1 MNDNNSWIKLY
12 RKFEEW
18 EWFHISEMV
27 HLFINLLIKANN
39 KDRKWRG
46 ILIKRGQLITGRI
59 QLSQDTGISEQSIR
73 TYLERLKSTS
83 EITIKSTN
91 KYSIITI
98 LKYDDYQVI
107 PIETN
112 QQINQQTNQQL
123 TSNQPATNQQLTT
136 TKEDKKKDNKK
147 DIIDTI
153 EVPSMVRTKNPLL
166 DSEIE
171 KKSPP
176 IKLAKTIDVEKELVK
191 IYAQEHGDYPML
203 SMSKDKVL
211 MRKLLTEFKRRNP
224 NVSYQETLD
233 GMRNHFRQCLD
244 ITDSW
249 YHDHMSI
256 GLMVSKFSEI
266 NKILKNGTTG
276 KNKRGATAEEIAE
289 AFAEQFATDIGGDS
303 QQHIEN

>member
-91 KYSIITI
+91 KFSIITI
-98 LKYDDYQVI
+98 CNYDRYNL
-107 PIETN
+107 ETTEAN
-112 QQINQQTNQQL
+112 QQINQQANQQL

-136 TKEDKKKDNKK
+136 IKNVKNAKNVKNVKKRALESENFSFSSALNLYPGSKRSYETEFANFKKHADWNDVLQLLCPAIENQIKWRTEANQQKKFVPEWRRFSSWISERYWELKIETDKENRWDF
-147 DIIDTI
+147 
-153 EVPSMVRTKNPLL
+153 L
-166 DSEIE
+166 E
-171 KKSPP
+171 KK
-176 IKLAKTIDVEKELVK
+176 
-191 IYAQEHGDYPML
+191 
-203 SMSKDKVL
+203 
-211 MRKLLTEFKRRNP
+211 
-224 NVSYQETLD
+224 
-233 GMRNHFRQCLD
+233 
-244 ITDSW
+244 
-249 YHDHMSI
+249 
-256 GLMVSKFSEI
+256 
-266 NKILKNGTTG
+266 
-276 KNKRGATAEEIAE
+276 
-289 AFAEQFATDIGGDS
+289 
-303 QQHIEN
+303 